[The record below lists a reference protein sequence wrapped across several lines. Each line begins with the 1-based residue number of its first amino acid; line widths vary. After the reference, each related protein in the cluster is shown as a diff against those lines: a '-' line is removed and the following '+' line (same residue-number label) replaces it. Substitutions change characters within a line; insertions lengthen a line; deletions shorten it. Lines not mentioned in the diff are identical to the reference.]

1 MHLRYKEISR
11 VIFPSYLFYYL
22 SFHVNCFSF
31 TVTFSNT
38 ITHTKRT
45 LPFWLRGTDLLR
57 IDSSCRFTLMK
68 TTNETSHCPFI
79 MSSDTRLHAVCQ
91 SVQDRC
97 STINTRCFHDRHR
110 KAHGTKGTAG
120 GRIKLM
126 GPVIPALGCTNV
138 NSITN
143 QRQEPLR
150 GRVSRACGCEPDTT
164 CSRRGPVTGSYK
176 HTLMM
181 EAVSSSSVNI
191 YQTTWGNIP
200 DDSLSFSYSSTWEP

>member
-1 MHLRYKEISR
+1 
-11 VIFPSYLFYYL
+11 
-22 SFHVNCFSF
+22 
-31 TVTFSNT
+31 
-38 ITHTKRT
+38 
-45 LPFWLRGTDLLR
+45 
-57 IDSSCRFTLMK
+57 MK

-79 MSSDTRLHAVCQ
+79 MPSDTRLHAVCQ

-176 HTLMM
+176 HTLIM

-191 YQTTWGNIP
+191 YQTTWTTSQMTACHLHTRRRENLKSPHTGYCYGVV
-200 DDSLSFSYSSTWEP
+200 SYKASHAMRLFSDLLCVPI